1 MEQKFEKQFEFS
13 DAQRD
18 RMVGL
23 VLYQGWSTK
32 RVADKFHLPNAYMLS
47 NWVREQKKKLERG
60 AVPLPKMQPRKQKDT
75 KELKQQ
81 IKQLE
86 KALEK
91 ANVMIY
97 GLNSMIDYA
106 EQELKVPLRKK
117 LGTRQLR

>member
-1 MEQKFEKQFEFS
+1 MEQKFLKQFEIS
-13 DAQRD
+13 EEQRE
-18 RMVGL
+18 RMVNL
-23 VLYQGWSTK
+23 VLYQGWSAK
-32 RVADKFHLPNAYMLS
+32 KVADKFHLPNTYMLS
-47 NWVREQKKKLERG
+47 NWVREQKKKLESG
-60 AVPLPKMQPRKQKDT
+60 AVPLPKMQPRKRKDT
-75 KELKQQ
+75 KELRQQ

-117 LGTRQLR
+117 HGTKQ

>member
-1 MEQKFEKQFEFS
+1 MEQNFKKQFEFTEE
-13 DAQRD
+13 QKD
-18 RMVGL
+18 RMVSL

-32 RVADKFHLPNAYMLS
+32 KVADKFQLPNTYMLS
-47 NWVREQKKKLERG
+47 NWVREQKKKLESG
-60 AVPLPKMQPRKQKDT
+60 AVPLPKMQPSKRKDT
-75 KELKQQ
+75 KDLRQQ

-117 LGTRQLR
+117 HGTRQSR

>member
-1 MEQKFEKQFEFS
+1 MGQNFEKQFEFTTE
-13 DAQRD
+13 QRE
-18 RMVGL
+18 RMVNL
-23 VLYQGWSTK
+23 VLYQGWSARK
-32 RVADKFHLPNAYMLS
+32 VAEKFHLPNTHMLI
-47 NWVREQKKKLERG
+47 NWVGIQKKKLESG
-60 AVPLPKMQPRKQKDT
+60 AVPLPKMQPRKRKDT
-75 KELKQQ
+75 KELRQQ

-117 LGTRQLR
+117 HGTKQSR